1 MQTSPAALT
10 DAQRRALAVADAG
23 RWRIY
28 AELPDGTRVLLRLG
42 HPAYTLV
49 LCVSDRPD
57 DDDPA
62 LYRRAA

>member
-1 MQTSPAALT
+1 LATSPAALS
-10 DAQRRALAVADAG
+10 DEQRRALAEADAG

-28 AELPDGTRVLLRLG
+28 VEMPDGTRVLLRLG

-49 LCVSDRPD
+49 LALGERPD
-57 DDDPA
+57 DDDPS